1 MKKKMRMQDTITIKS
16 AQVFPPDTNY
26 YGTLFGGKLMA
37 HIDDVASISATRFA
51 RNPTVTASTDSVDFI
66 RPIKVG
72 DTVTLKAMVTYTGRS
87 SMEVFVR
94 VTSENLITGS
104 EEVAALSFLTFV
116 AIDQNGKTVEVG
128 EVVPETEEEKWLFE
142 TAPARAAYRKSRK
155 DHSKELASF
164 FKKI

>member
-1 MKKKMRMQDTITIKS
+1 MKETKRMQDTIAVKS

-51 RNPTVTASTDSVDFI
+51 RNPTVTASTDSVDFL

-72 DTVTLKAMVTYTGRS
+72 DTVTLKAMVTHTGHS

-94 VTSENLITGS
+94 VTSENLVTGD
-104 EEVAALSFLTFV
+104 EEVAAISFLTFV
-116 AIDQNGKTVEVG
+116 ALDENGRPVEVAD
-128 EVVPETEEEKWLFE
+128 VIPESEEEKWLFD
-142 TAPARAAYRKSRK
+142 TAPARAAYRKTRK
-155 DHSKELASF
+155 DHSKELALF

>member
-1 MKKKMRMQDTITIKS
+1 MKKKMRMQDTITVKS

-94 VTSENLITGS
+94 VTSENLVTGS

-116 AIDQNGKTVEVG
+116 AIDQNGKPVEVG

>member
-94 VTSENLITGS
+94 VTSENLVTGS

-116 AIDQNGKTVEVG
+116 AIDQNGKPVEVG

-142 TAPARAAYRKSRK
+142 TAPARATYRKSRK

>member
-1 MKKKMRMQDTITIKS
+1 MKKKMRMQDTITVKS

-94 VTSENLITGS
+94 VTSENLVTGS

-116 AIDQNGKTVEVG
+116 AIDQNGKPVEVG

-142 TAPARAAYRKSRK
+142 TAPARATYRKSRK

>member
-1 MKKKMRMQDTITIKS
+1 MRKRTRMQDTITVKS

-72 DTVTLKAMVTYTGRS
+72 DTVTLMAMVTYTGRS

-94 VTSENLITGS
+94 VTSENLITGDK
-104 EEVAALSFLTFV
+104 EVAALSFLTFV
-116 AIDQNGKTVEVG
+116 AIDQNGKPVEVG
-128 EVVPETEEEKWLFE
+128 EVIPETEEEKWLFE
-142 TAPARAAYRKSRK
+142 TAPARAAHRKSRK
-155 DHSKELASF
+155 DHSKELAAF
-164 FKKI
+164 FKKV

>member
-1 MKKKMRMQDTITIKS
+1 MKKKTRMQDTITVKS

-94 VTSENLITGS
+94 VTSENLVTGS

>member
-1 MKKKMRMQDTITIKS
+1 MRKRTRMQDTITVKS

-72 DTVTLKAMVTYTGRS
+72 DTVTLMAMVTYTGRS

-94 VTSENLITGS
+94 VTSENLITGDK
-104 EEVAALSFLTFV
+104 EVAALSFLTFV
-116 AIDQNGKTVEVG
+116 AIDQNGKPVEVG
-128 EVVPETEEEKWLFE
+128 EVIPETEEEKWLFE
-142 TAPARAAYRKSRK
+142 TAPARAAHRKSRK
-155 DHSKELASF
+155 DHSKELAAF
-164 FKKI
+164 FKEV

>member
-1 MKKKMRMQDTITIKS
+1 MKEPKRMQDTIVVKS

-72 DTVTLKAMVTYTGRS
+72 DTVTLKAMVTHTGRS

-94 VTSENLITGS
+94 VISENLITGA
-104 EEVAALSFLTFV
+104 EEVAAISFLTFV
-116 AIDQNGKTVEVG
+116 ALNENGQPVEVG
-128 EVVPETEEEKWLFE
+128 SVVPESEEEKWLSD
-142 TAPARAAYRKSRK
+142 TAPARAAYRKTRK
-155 DHSKELASF
+155 DHSKELALF

>member
-1 MKKKMRMQDTITIKS
+1 MRKRTRMQDTITVKS

-72 DTVTLKAMVTYTGRS
+72 DTVTLMAMVTYTGRS

-94 VTSENLITGS
+94 VTSENLITGDK
-104 EEVAALSFLTFV
+104 EVAALSFLTFV
-116 AIDQNGKTVEVG
+116 AIDQNGKPVEVG
-128 EVVPETEEEKWLFE
+128 EVMPETEEEKWLFE
-142 TAPARAAYRKSRK
+142 TAPARAAHRKSRK
-155 DHSKELASF
+155 DHSKELAAF
-164 FKKI
+164 FKKV